1 MPELVSRAALHS
13 PKHPSDFL
21 SLEQTLQEEK
31 PTNGCKTEAERR
43 FFCGCL
49 IIAAGIAIAFQSW
62 LAFAIALAVGLS
74 LKAHDCGIRLE
85 RSSRKR
91 RAKRRECR

>member
-1 MPELVSRAALHS
+1 MGARQKLNAVY
-13 PKHPSDFL
+13 
-21 SLEQTLQEEK
+21 
-31 PTNGCKTEAERR
+31 
-43 FFCGCL
+43 FCGCL

-74 LKAHDCGIRLE
+74 LKAHDGGIRLA

-91 RAKRRECR
+91 RARRRECQ